1 LSKISPA
8 GYRFPEPF
16 AGVQVNFCKN
26 IKCEAFGV
34 PETLNRIRRPKGT
47 SSEAG
52 DYIRSGDSRGNIRMV
67 CGLCGS
73 KNPLR
78 SNQAIAQ
85 ELGRLSAHIFD
96 SSAPCCPLE
105 ACSSHGVPVSTP
117 GFYVRNGKTPSGTPR
132 WRCNAC
138 RKTFAGKAAPQA
150 RQRKPH
156 KNRDVFSLLM
166 NKMPLNRIA
175 EVTGLAPTSIYGK
188 IALIHRQCMA
198 FAGRREQQLVQGM
211 ALPCM
216 YVAVDR
222 QVHNV
227 NWSNRRDRR
236 NVALTA
242 IGSADLV
249 SGYVFGFNLNFD
261 PSMDANAVE
270 KEAAANGDL
279 AEYEAYRQYARV
291 WLSTDYEASVEASK
305 TRRSKA
311 KKLKTAAFEEGLEQ
325 DITAQYAQSQARE
338 DIEAEEVDTDTALP
352 SQGVQIKDQYTMH
365 GHFHLLATLLR
376 NAEKVRCYMDQDSGM
391 RAAFLGAFAERVKQ
405 RSADAWFVSVMK
417 DATVTQK
424 ESAVSKAKARLA
436 EAYAANQGLPL
447 DAVKLLLM
455 KEEMANPKE
464 IGEFGDAWL
473 SHPVPNMSEPAKKM
487 CRLTDLGDYDED
499 HRAHLYLKSSLHA
512 VDRFFMQARRRLS
525 LAERSIL
532 TASAARRTWYGYSAY
547 SPENLANVLE
557 VFRVFYNYCKVGD
570 DKQTPAMRLGL
581 AKTPIALEQV
591 LYFEGD
597 SGITRSNKK
606 VVPTTGTTFNQ
617 AQLEP

>member
-1 LSKISPA
+1 MSKISPA

-34 PETLNRIRRPKGT
+34 PETLNRVRRPNGIP
-47 SSEAG
+47 SEAG
-52 DYIRSGDSRGNIRMV
+52 DYIRNGDSRSNIRMV

-78 SNQAIAQ
+78 SNEAIAQ

-96 SSAPCCPLE
+96 SSAPRCPIE
-105 ACSSHGVPVSTP
+105 TCSSHGVPVTTP

-188 IALIHRQCMA
+188 IALIHRQCLA
-198 FAGRREQQLVQGM
+198 FAGQREQQLVHGM
-211 ALPCM
+211 SLPSM
-216 YVAVDR
+216 YIAVDR
-222 QVHNV
+222 QIHNV

-261 PSMDANAVE
+261 PSMDADAVE
-270 KEAAANGDL
+270 KEAATNGDL

-311 KKLKTAAFEEGLEQ
+311 RKLKTAAFEEGLEQ

-338 DIEAEEVDTDTALP
+338 DIEAEEADTDTALP
-352 SQGVQIKDQYTMH
+352 RQGVQIKDQYTMH
-365 GHFHLLATLLR
+365 GHFHLLATLLQ

-405 RSADAWFVSVMK
+405 RTADAWFVSVMK
-417 DATVTQK
+417 DAMVTQK
-424 ESAVSKAKARLA
+424 ESAVSKSRARLA
-436 EAYAANQGLPL
+436 EACAANPGLPL
-447 DAVKLLLM
+447 NAVKLLLM

-464 IGEFGDAWL
+464 IGEFGDVWL

-487 CRLTDLGDYDED
+487 CWLTDLGDYDED

-525 LAERSIL
+525 LAERSIA

-557 VFRVFYNYCKVGD
+557 IFRVFYNYCKVGD

-581 AKTPIALEQV
+581 AKAPIALEDV

-597 SGITRSNKK
+597 SGIARSNKK
-606 VVPTTGTTFNQ
+606 VVPKTGTTFNQ
-617 AQLEP
+617 AKL